1 MTSQLRHREQ
11 ASGSARASTC
21 AFIFSSTYSAEP
33 FFYAISVSFHQLLL
47 SQQTKDS
54 ANSQC
59 CAQTASG
66 WEYSARVQKPGC
78 WLALIIISSHSFLSN
93 ITTGLILHWITHK
106 LNKRLMHLLRERNL
120 TEHFYI
126 APSSFSMT
134 IKYPFFATCQYTQ
147 SSTNRTEPGTNVQIS
162 AKLLKVQVKNIL
174 TKHTGVPGCPTIDS
188 TSLLRST
195 IGSTVGIVRVRGRTC
210 PGSYPFFS

>member
-1 MTSQLRHREQ
+1 M
-11 ASGSARASTC
+11 
-21 AFIFSSTYSAEP
+21 
-33 FFYAISVSFHQLLL
+33 
-47 SQQTKDS
+47 
-54 ANSQC
+54 
-59 CAQTASG
+59 QTASG
-66 WEYSARVQKPGC
+66 WEYGETVQKPGC

-106 LNKRLMHLLRERNL
+106 FNKRLMHLLRERNL

-147 SSTNRTEPGTNVQIS
+147 SSTNRTGPGTNAQIS
-162 AKLLKVQVKNIL
+162 AKLLKFQVKNIL
-174 TKHTGVPGCPTIDS
+174 TKHTGVPGCPTIIDS

-210 PGSYPFFS
+210 LGSYPFFS

>member
-1 MTSQLRHREQ
+1 M
-11 ASGSARASTC
+11 
-21 AFIFSSTYSAEP
+21 
-33 FFYAISVSFHQLLL
+33 
-47 SQQTKDS
+47 
-54 ANSQC
+54 
-59 CAQTASG
+59 QTASG
-66 WEYSARVQKPGC
+66 WEYGETVQKPGC

-93 ITTGLILHWITHK
+93 ITTGLILHWITNK

-147 SSTNRTEPGTNVQIS
+147 SSTNRTEPGTNAQIS

-174 TKHTGVPGCPTIDS
+174 TKHTGLPGFPTIDS